1 MATGLARSGHDVRLW
16 ARRPALVE
24 EMQAT
29 RENAA
34 YLPGVTLPETLQLTA
49 VLEAAIADATV
60 WVVAVPSQAVRALAN
75 KLKPYA
81 GPNLWIVSLAKGI
94 ENKTLLTTTA
104 VLRDVLPV
112 IPDEHITVLYGPSH
126 AEEVGFA
133 KPTTVVVGASSPQIG
148 EALQELFMTPTMRVY
163 VNCDLIGVEIGGSVK
178 NILALAAGISEGV
191 GYGDNAKAAL
201 VTRGIAEIQRL
212 GLALGAKASTFAG
225 LAGIGDLVVTCF
237 SRHSRNRYF
246 GEQIGH
252 GRTLAEIEE
261 EMTMV
266 AEGVRTTLSV
276 YELAQKHRIEMPITE
291 AVYRILFEGKR
302 PDDAVHDLMTRE
314 AKYED
319 WLPEHLAC

>member
-1 MATGLARSGHDVRLW
+1 MRLW

-34 YLPGVTLPETLQLTA
+34 YLPDVTLPDALQMTA

-60 WVVAVPSQAVRALAN
+60 WVIAVPSQAVRALAN

-81 GPNLWIVSLAKGI
+81 HPGLWIVSLAKGI

-133 KPTTVVVGASSPQIG
+133 KPTTVVVGASSPRIG

-246 GEQIGH
+246 GEQIGQ
-252 GRTLAEIEE
+252 GRTLAEVEE

-276 YELAQKHRIEMPITE
+276 HELAQKHHIEMPITE
-291 AVYRILFEGKR
+291 AVYHILFEGKR